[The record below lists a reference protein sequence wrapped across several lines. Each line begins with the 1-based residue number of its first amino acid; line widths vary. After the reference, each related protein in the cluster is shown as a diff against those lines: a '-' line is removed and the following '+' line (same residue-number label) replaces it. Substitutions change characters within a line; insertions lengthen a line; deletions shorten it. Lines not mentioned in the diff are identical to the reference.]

1 MTLERFSNVTDGADG
16 AQARC
21 AHVVVGQS
29 LFLRGELGLIAT
41 KDLARGEVIL
51 VIEGPTT
58 SVRTLY
64 TIQVSPTEH
73 LDPRQPDGAPDHGHF
88 LNHSCDPSAGLRIN
102 QTRTAAFVEV
112 VARRDIHASE
122 EVTFDYAATEYT
134 TAASETTCQCGAARC
149 RGNLRGYKD
158 LPDHIRAQ
166 YEAEGFIPD
175 YLLRLGEPDS

>member
-1 MTLERFSNVTDGADG
+1 MTLERSSNVTDRADG
-16 AQARC
+16 AQVRWAP
-21 AHVVVGQS
+21 VVVGQS

-58 SVRTLY
+58 SARTLY

-166 YEAEGFIPD
+166 YQAEGFIPD
-175 YLLRLGEPDS
+175 YLSRLGEPDC